1 MNAALAGGV
10 WMMPAHTVCYYTSPV
25 PRLHYTAAAAAA
37 ADSAI
42 ARDSGTATRCR
53 KTSQPLHST
62 FCSTRIGALTLLVG
76 RQEDI
81 RLAWLYVWS
90 ETQTCIWTG

>member
-1 MNAALAGGV
+1 MNAALAAGV

-81 RLAWLYVWS
+81 RLAWLSVWS
-90 ETQTCIWTG
+90 ETQTCIWPG

>member
-1 MNAALAGGV
+1 MNAALAAGV

-37 ADSAI
+37 DSAI
-42 ARDSGTATRCR
+42 ARDSGTATLCR

-81 RLAWLYVWS
+81 RQA
-90 ETQTCIWTG
+90 QTCIWTG